1 MMEIIDF
8 HMHPYLSGEE
18 FSCMYPEV
26 FSPSP
31 GQMKED
37 VTSAGISHV
46 CGSVIEVG
54 KYTKE
59 EGFAAKGNSGRFLH
73 TWFSCPS

>member
-54 KYTKE
+54 K
-59 EGFAAKGNSGRFLH
+59 
-73 TWFSCPS
+73 